1 VAQAESLPRI
11 DSTEWRCVRLV
22 DAGRMYVDV
31 TNRHSDTRTDAWRA
45 RFGERL
51 AINAVT

>member
-1 VAQAESLPRI
+1 M
-11 DSTEWRCVRLV
+11 RLV

-31 TNRHSDTRTDAWRA
+31 TNRHSDSRKDAWRA

-51 AINAVT
+51 AMNAVT